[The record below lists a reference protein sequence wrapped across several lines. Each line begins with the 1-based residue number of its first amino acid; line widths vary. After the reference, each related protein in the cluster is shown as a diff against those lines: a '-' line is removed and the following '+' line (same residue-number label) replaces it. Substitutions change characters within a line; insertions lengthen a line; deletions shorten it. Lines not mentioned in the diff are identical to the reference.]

1 MKQYRDGQRS
11 VLLGDPWASK
21 DGFSRSF
28 SVTQPSLESSKFQ
41 PGCHP
46 ATRVQRSQ
54 RDAEFGQMQK
64 TILNKP
70 ESVSGPQ
77 TCPSNTS
84 GNVSV
89 L

>member
-1 MKQYRDGQRS
+1 MGRGPYCSVIPGQ
-11 VLLGDPWASK
+11 VKMAFPG
-21 DGFSRSF
+21 GF

>member
-1 MKQYRDGQRS
+1 MGRGLYCSVIPGQ
-11 VLLGDPWASK
+11 VKMTFPGC
-21 DGFSRSF
+21 F

-64 TILNKP
+64 TTLNKP

-77 TCPSNTS
+77 TCPSNTL